1 MPCEKSVHVLSNIC
15 IEEGPASK
23 TIKLQESVTKEIST
37 TESVCTQT
45 ASTATPAT
53 PRKKKLRRDVK
64 VLQQRLKRRNTIIG
78 NLNCLLK
85 IIKKNVITILKSN
98 RWSYIISKTFT
109 QD

>member
-1 MPCEKSVHVLSNIC
+1 MPCEKRVHVLSNIC

-23 TIKLQESVTKEIST
+23 TIKLRT

-78 NLNCLLK
+78 NLKCLLK